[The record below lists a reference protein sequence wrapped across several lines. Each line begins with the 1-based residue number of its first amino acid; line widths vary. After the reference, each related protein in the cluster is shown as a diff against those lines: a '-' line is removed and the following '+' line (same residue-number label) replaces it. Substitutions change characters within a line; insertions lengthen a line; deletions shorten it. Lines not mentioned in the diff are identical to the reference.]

1 MKRLFFCLI
10 LLAPITLFADT
21 QAVAILLDTSKSI
34 PPDQFSKGK
43 KIIEKF
49 IQTAGPNDNVNAYAF
64 GNSLRKIDSGAVS
77 AVEAND
83 SYTRLYD
90 AAIDVAREL
99 DKIPAE
105 RKAIVFITDGIDAG
119 SATIIDDAMSF
130 ADERAIAIH
139 SIGVGK
145 VNNKSLERIAKLTGG
160 RVFELNSPKVVE
172 ELRSTIANQ
181 KSAAAAQ
188 PPSPVTTTPP
198 PVAQSADPDPVAT
211 QQPPVTKPPAVP
223 GQQKRQTGLMT
234 RYGYLLWIAGAGLI
248 AVPIVLWVVTRAFKK
263 ETRTCPTCGK
273 PLEDYQTV
281 CPDCTATPQPVATK
295 PVEEEPALEMTQ
307 QTRQIKRPQIPLADD
322 LPSFPPEV
330 LLKQPDSDELL
341 SRTFVLMDKPLLI
354 IRKGKN
360 LGQAFTLDRS
370 VPVSIGR
377 SRVCEIRLE
386 DTTVSGQHCRI
397 ISEDG
402 KHYLYDL
409 RSTNGTYVND
419 KKVRKVELKEGD
431 IIKVGETYFLYK
443 VEQQRS

>member
-1 MKRLFFCLI
+1 
-10 LLAPITLFADT
+10 
-21 QAVAILLDTSKSI
+21 
-34 PPDQFSKGK
+34 
-43 KIIEKF
+43 
-49 IQTAGPNDNVNAYAF
+49 
-64 GNSLRKIDSGAVS
+64 
-77 AVEAND
+77 
-83 SYTRLYD
+83 
-90 AAIDVAREL
+90 
-99 DKIPAE
+99 
-105 RKAIVFITDGIDAG
+105 
-119 SATIIDDAMSF
+119 
-130 ADERAIAIH
+130 
-139 SIGVGK
+139 
-145 VNNKSLERIAKLTGG
+145 
-160 RVFELNSPKVVE
+160 
-172 ELRSTIANQ
+172 
-181 KSAAAAQ
+181 
-188 PPSPVTTTPP
+188 
-198 PVAQSADPDPVAT
+198 
-211 QQPPVTKPPAVP
+211 
-223 GQQKRQTGLMT
+223 MT

-263 ETRTCPTCGK
+263 ETHTCPTCGK